1 MDRHLTNLGFLSFF
15 DSAVMRAR
23 KSCDLPVPT
32 AGSLCE
38 GKAQEEFEGRGLL
51 AMRID
56 QKSNR
61 KLHPNNEM
69 QKASWDQRGHCGV
82 TQRDSSAQAQVW
94 PQPEVLLK
102 STSPHE
108 HSLAYL
114 TACFQDFVQRRPGY
128 DVVKRLYV
136 CTSSTTV
143 STTGLSLSSALATL
157 ARFQIPALLVA
168 NLLSRARYI
177 NATMINPVERTGEFL
192 AALAAHH
199 GFSSKDAVL
208 VKKAG
213 DANWHEFTQLA
224 IELTTRIGEMKSFVQ
239 KCQRRYNDF
248 SLRGMKDEERDEI
261 DAAVAQFLRT
271 AMSQIEVLKK
281 DAVADL
287 ERQKGASFPA
297 HKLGV
302 VVILN
307 EDLQVVSR
315 LSEAL
320 RGVRIKQ
327 AIAEKS
333 KVQVQYDPNVAREL
347 AEEKRN
353 RDARAGEA
361 GDGEDDFGV
370 LEQEFARENVSLVN
384 ELVETRERV
393 REAERTVF
401 EIANLNHV
409 FATKVLEQAREI
421 EVLYELAVEATNYVD
436 RGNRELRKMKQR
448 GPILQYGL
456 AVFALVLAF
465 ALLFLD
471 WMKSR
476 RSIFFL

>member
-1 MDRHLTNLGFLSFF
+1 
-15 DSAVMRAR
+15 
-23 KSCDLPVPT
+23 
-32 AGSLCE
+32 
-38 GKAQEEFEGRGLL
+38 
-51 AMRID
+51 
-56 QKSNR
+56 
-61 KLHPNNEM
+61 
-69 QKASWDQRGHCGV
+69 
-82 TQRDSSAQAQVW
+82 
-94 PQPEVLLK
+94 
-102 STSPHE
+102 
-108 HSLAYL
+108 
-114 TACFQDFVQRRPGY
+114 
-128 DVVKRLYV
+128 
-136 CTSSTTV
+136 
-143 STTGLSLSSALATL
+143 
-157 ARFQIPALLVA
+157 
-168 NLLSRARYI
+168 
-177 NATMINPVERTGEFL
+177 MINPVERTGEFL

-199 GFSSKDAVL
+199 GMSSKDTVL

-213 DANWHEFTQLA
+213 DAKRHEFTQLA
-224 IELTTRIGEMKSFVQ
+224 VELTTRIGEMKSFVQ

-248 SLRGMKDEERDEI
+248 SLRGMKEGERDEI

-281 DAVADL
+281 DAVAEL

-315 LSEAL
+315 LSETL

-333 KVQVQYDPNVAREL
+333 KVQVQYDPEVAREL

-353 RDARAGEA
+353 REVRAGET
-361 GDGEDDFGV
+361 GDGDDGFDI
-370 LEQEFARENVSLVN
+370 LEQEFARENASLVN

-456 AVFALVLAF
+456 ALFALLLTF

-471 WMKSR
+471 WMRSR
-476 RSIFFL
+476 RSLFFL